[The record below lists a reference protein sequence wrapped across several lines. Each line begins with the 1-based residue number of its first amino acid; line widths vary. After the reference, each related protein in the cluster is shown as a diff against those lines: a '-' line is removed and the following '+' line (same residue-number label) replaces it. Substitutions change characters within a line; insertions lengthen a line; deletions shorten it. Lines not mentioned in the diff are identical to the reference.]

1 MTTELTLELV
11 CAPTD
16 DVRTLIAALDD
27 ELGALYL
34 PEQRHGL
41 SLDAIFQPNL
51 RVFLARRGA
60 AALGCGGIALLDGY
74 AEVKRMF
81 VRPVERGQ
89 GVARAILARLEA
101 ETAAAARPLMRLES
115 GLRQPAALR
124 LYERAGYRRC
134 DAFGAYR
141 DLPPDHIVTSVFME
155 KPLPSSTPDCP
166 C

>member
-1 MTTELTLELV
+1 MTAELTLELV
-11 CAPTD
+11 SAPTD
-16 DVRTLIAALDD
+16 EVRGLIAALDD
-27 ELGALYL
+27 DLGALYL

-41 SLDAIFQPNL
+41 SLDAIFQPGL
-51 RVFLARRGA
+51 RFFLARRSMA
-60 AALGCGGIALLDGY
+60 VGCGGIALLDGY

-81 VRPVERGQ
+81 VRQAERGQ

-101 ETAAAARPLMRLES
+101 EAAAAGRPLMRLES
-115 GLRQPAALR
+115 GVQQPAALR

-155 KPLPSSTPDCP
+155 KSLSA
-166 C
+166 